1 MNTRDLE
8 QMCERNH
15 NRAKWAEE
23 VSRAET
29 YKAMRME
36 HRKKKLRVLRTASL
50 ASAMICGLSAAFVG
64 IGVVSMHIPT
74 IILAS
79 VVCLVFLVSGFSLEW
94 SAEEVEGLA

>member
-1 MNTRDLE
+1 MDIRDLD

-15 NRAKWAEE
+15 NRARWGEE
-23 VSRAET
+23 LARIEA